1 MKKALLGVLST
12 AVVLSLCA
20 LTAFAACPGGLCDNT
35 GSRCV
40 YADAD
45 GDGLCDNCGAYHR
58 CAGTGSCAN
67 FADADGDGLCDNY
80 GSGQSRSCG
89 YGHGHG
95 HGHGSR
101 GGGCGHHGNGGG
113 KRSAAWT
120 F

>member
-12 AVVLSLCA
+12 AIFLSFCA
-20 LTAFAACPGGLCDNT
+20 VTAFAACPGGGCRFADANGGLCDNT

-40 YADAD
+40 Y
-45 GDGLCDNCGAYHR
+45 
-58 CAGTGSCAN
+58 
-67 FADADGDGLCDNY
+67 ADADGDGLCDNY